1 MVALHVIDER
11 GIEPIHRLLDQ
22 GDFESLKIKRK
33 KEAEQLLEK
42 VAKEPTQADLK
53 VKLRIETGIPFNEIL
68 MVEAEEKV
76 SAVVLESHGVSNLQ
90 EIFLGSVSDKV
101 IKKSRM
107 PVFVIKR

>member
-1 MVALHVIDER
+1 MIDER